1 MFIIDKP
8 YVSDLFKDTII
19 RNSYKLLKNEFAI
32 NAGHF
37 SGDLMCDT
45 QQMIKEFEAKELLYL
60 NSENS
65 IEWIATNLANTSLP
79 QYINV
84 FKNKALFRDMIRKMY
99 PDFYYQLLDLSE
111 LSNFDANSIRKP
123 FIVKPAVGFLS
134 LGVYTIYSNDDWAN
148 AVTAIEKEMIEVKNM
163 FPKEVLNTSK
173 FIIEEY
179 IEGTEYAFDAYYDSE
194 GNPVIVNILKHLFA
208 SAEDVS
214 DRLYI
219 TSKSIINEFKD
230 RFQSF
235 LEAMGQIL
243 QIKNIPIHVE
253 VRVNGDSI
261 VPIEVNPMRFA
272 GLCTTDIA
280 YYAYGVNPY
289 EYFIERKKPDWESI
303 LKGKEGKTYS
313 IVILD
318 KPRGIDAN
326 DIKDFDFDGVLKG
339 FEKPLEV
346 RRMDI
351 KRYPV
356 FGFVFAETRDE
367 NFAELESILKNDLT
381 EFIKLNDCPL

>member
-8 YVSDLFKDTII
+8 YVSDLFRDTII
-19 RNSYKLLKNEFAI
+19 KNSYKLLKNEFAI

-37 SGDLMCDT
+37 NGNLMCDT
-45 QQMIKEFEAKELLYL
+45 QQMVKEFEAKELLYL

-99 PDFYYQLLDLSE
+99 PDFYYQQLDLSE
-111 LSNFDANSIRKP
+111 LRDFDINSVRKP

-148 AVTAIEKEMIEVKNM
+148 AVIAIEKEMVEVKNM

-230 RFQSF
+230 KFQAF
-235 LEAMGQIL
+235 LEEMGQIL
-243 QIKNIPIHVE
+243 QIRNIPIHVE

-280 YYAYGVNPY
+280 YYAYGINPY
-289 EYFIERKKPDWESI
+289 EYFIERKKPDWENI

-318 KPRGIDAN
+318 KPKDIDAN
-326 DIKDFDFDGVLKG
+326 SIKEFDFESVLKG

-346 RRMDI
+346 RQMDI

-367 NFAELESILKNDLT
+367 NFAELESILANDLR
-381 EFIKLNDCPL
+381 EFIKI

>member
-32 NAGHF
+32 NDGHF

-148 AVTAIEKEMIEVKNM
+148 AVKAIEKEMIEVKNM

-339 FEKPLEV
+339 FEKPLEI

>member
-8 YVSDLFKDTII
+8 YVSDLFRDTII
-19 RNSYKLLKNEFAI
+19 KNSYKLLKNEFAI

-37 SGDLMCDT
+37 NGNLMCDT
-45 QQMIKEFEAKELLYL
+45 QQMVKEFEAKELLYL

-99 PDFYYQLLDLSE
+99 PDFYYQQLDLSE
-111 LSNFDANSIRKP
+111 LRDFDINSVRKP

-148 AVTAIEKEMIEVKNM
+148 AVIAIEKEMVEVKNM

-230 RFQSF
+230 KFQAF
-235 LEAMGQIL
+235 LEEMGQIL
-243 QIKNIPIHVE
+243 QIRNIPIHVE

-280 YYAYGVNPY
+280 YYAYGINPY
-289 EYFIERKKPDWESI
+289 EYFIERKKPDWENI

-318 KPRGIDAN
+318 KPKDIDAN
-326 DIKDFDFDGVLKG
+326 SIKEFDFESVLKG
-339 FEKPLEV
+339 FKKPLEV
-346 RRMDI
+346 RQMDI

-367 NFAELESILKNDLT
+367 NFAELESILANDLR
-381 EFIKLNDCPL
+381 EFIKI

>member
-19 RNSYKLLKNEFAI
+19 RNSYKLLKNDFAVST
-32 NAGHF
+32 GHF
-37 SGDLMCDT
+37 GNDLLCET
-45 QQMIKEFEAKELLYL
+45 PQMVKEFKSKELLYL

-65 IEWIATNLANTSLP
+65 IEWITSNLASTALP
-79 QYINV
+79 EYINV

-99 PDFYYQLLDLSE
+99 PDFYYKQLDIGE
-111 LSNFDANSIRKP
+111 LRSFDANGIKKP
-123 FIVKPAVGFLS
+123 FIIKPTVGFLS
-134 LGVYTIYSNDDWAN
+134 LGVYTIYTDQDWIK
-148 AVTAIEKEMIEVKNM
+148 AVDSIEKEMVEVKNM
-163 FPKEVLNTSK
+163 FPQEVLNTSK
-173 FIIEEY
+173 FIVEEY

-219 TSKSIINEFKD
+219 TSKSIVNEFRG

-235 LEAMGQIL
+235 LEEIGSIL
-243 QIKNIPIHVE
+243 KIKNIPIHVE
-253 VRVNGDSI
+253 VRVNGNSI

-280 YYAYGVNPY
+280 YYAYGINPY
-289 EYFIERKKPDWESI
+289 EYFIERKKPDWDTL
-303 LKGKEGKTYS
+303 LKDKDGKIYS
-313 IVILD
+313 VVILD
-318 KPRGIDAN
+318 KPK
-326 DIKDFDFDGVLKG
+326 DIKAGDIKEFDFDGVLKG
-339 FEKPLEV
+339 FEKPMEV
-346 RRMDI
+346 RPMDI

-356 FGFVFAETRDE
+356 FGFIFAETRDE
-367 NFAELESILKNDLT
+367 NFSELESILKNDLR
-381 EFIKLNDCPL
+381 EFIKL

>member
-1 MFIIDKP
+1 
-8 YVSDLFKDTII
+8 
-19 RNSYKLLKNEFAI
+19 
-32 NAGHF
+32 
-37 SGDLMCDT
+37 MCDT
-45 QQMIKEFEAKELLYL
+45 QQMVKEFEAKELLYL

-99 PDFYYQLLDLSE
+99 PDFYYQQLDLSE
-111 LSNFDANSIRKP
+111 PRDFDINSVRKP

-148 AVTAIEKEMIEVKNM
+148 AVIAIEKEMVEVKNM

-173 FIIEEY
+173 FIVEEY

-230 RFQSF
+230 KFQAF
-235 LEAMGQIL
+235 LEEMGQIL
-243 QIKNIPIHVE
+243 QIRNIPIHVE

-280 YYAYGVNPY
+280 YYAYGINPY
-289 EYFIERKKPDWESI
+289 EYFIERKKPDWENI
-303 LKGKEGKTYS
+303 LKDKEGKTYS

-318 KPRGIDAN
+318 KPKDIDAN
-326 DIKDFDFDGVLKG
+326 SIKEFDFESVLKG

-346 RRMDI
+346 RQMDI

-367 NFAELESILKNDLT
+367 NFAELESILANDLR
-381 EFIKLNDCPL
+381 EFIKI

>member
-8 YVSDLFKDTII
+8 YVSDLFRDTII
-19 RNSYKLLKNEFAI
+19 KNSYKLLKNEFAI

-37 SGDLMCDT
+37 NGNLMCDT
-45 QQMIKEFEAKELLYL
+45 QQMVKEFEAKELLYL

-99 PDFYYQLLDLSE
+99 PDFYYQQLDLSE
-111 LSNFDANSIRKP
+111 LRDFDINSVKKP

-148 AVTAIEKEMIEVKNM
+148 AVIAIEKEMVEVKNM

-230 RFQSF
+230 KFQAF
-235 LEAMGQIL
+235 LEEMGQIL
-243 QIKNIPIHVE
+243 QIRNIPIHVE

-280 YYAYGVNPY
+280 YYAYGINPY
-289 EYFIERKKPDWESI
+289 EYFIERKKPDWENI
-303 LKGKEGKTYS
+303 LKDKEGKTYS

-318 KPRGIDAN
+318 KPKDIDAN
-326 DIKDFDFDGVLKG
+326 SIKEFDFESVLKG

-346 RRMDI
+346 RQMDI

-367 NFAELESILKNDLT
+367 NFAELESILANDLR
-381 EFIKLNDCPL
+381 EFIKI

>member
-8 YVSDLFKDTII
+8 YVSDLFRDTII
-19 RNSYKLLKNEFAI
+19 KNSYKLLKNEFAI

-37 SGDLMCDT
+37 NGNLMCDT
-45 QQMIKEFEAKELLYL
+45 QQMVKEFEAKELLYL

-99 PDFYYQLLDLSE
+99 PDFYYQQLDLSE
-111 LSNFDANSIRKP
+111 LRDFDINSVRKP

-148 AVTAIEKEMIEVKNM
+148 AVIAIEKEMVEVKNM

-230 RFQSF
+230 KFQAF
-235 LEAMGQIL
+235 LEEMGQIL
-243 QIKNIPIHVE
+243 QIRNIPIHVE

-280 YYAYGVNPY
+280 YYAYGINPY
-289 EYFIERKKPDWESI
+289 EYFIERKKPDWENI

-318 KPRGIDAN
+318 KPKDAN
-326 DIKDFDFDGVLKG
+326 SIKEFDFESVLKG

-346 RRMDI
+346 RQMDI

-367 NFAELESILKNDLT
+367 NFAELESILANDLR
-381 EFIKLNDCPL
+381 EFIKI

>member
-32 NAGHF
+32 NDGHF

-148 AVTAIEKEMIEVKNM
+148 AVKAIEKEMIEVKNM

-339 FEKPLEV
+339 FEKPLEI

-367 NFAELESILKNDLT
+367 NFAELERILKNDLT